1 MTLKPVEVKD
11 YCAIIMSVWR
21 VFMKK
26 TIYDIAKELKVA
38 PSTVSKALNNSTG
51 ISEKTR
57 KKIQAYAD
65 QVRYYPNANASK
77 LKTKKTYSIGVIYSD
92 VSNVGLE
99 HSFFSSILQSF
110 KSFVECEGY
119 EITFVITNLAN
130 RKISYLDYQKVLY
143 EALLQM
149 GQKYEA
155 IDVLK
160 TYCDQDL
167 YFLEK
172 LFDNYLAEKDFEQCH
187 ELLKKETKLKTHYHN
202 KRTYLKLWLKYYQAK
217 GEKNAFKKT
226 LLKLLI
232 IDPDYKF
239 FSIHKDTLNEQEKT
253 SLYAYYAKNVSNYN
267 AFKILLE
274 EAMYDYAYHY
284 IMHAPYLLEKHYKAF
299 PLKYKKRLDDLY
311 ENYLLDR
318 VEGAYERK
326 AYRRFVH
333 QLYRYKNLSDN
344 NIDDFV
350 DKIKTQFKHRPAL
363 LDELDK
369 N

>member
-1 MTLKPVEVKD
+1 VTLKPVEVKD

-130 RKISYLDYQKVLY
+130 RKISYLDYCLQKGIEGVYIVSSVPNDPHLDELLQSNIPCVTTDIYYNNLLTVISDNKQGAYEAVRYFHDLGHRNIGHITETHDLAAAKERYEGFIETMEKLDCPVNNDYLFTASSYSYEAGYAVGEQFLTLSEYPSAMFVVSDIVAMGFIKALKDGGLKVPDDVSVIGFDDIPFAKHFEPSLTTINQDTKVLGERAAY
-143 EALLQM
+143 KLLQM
-149 GQKYEA
+149 MNNESEN
-155 IDVLK
+155 IRDVEKIPVSLK
-160 TYCDQDL
+160 IRDSV
-167 YFLEK
+167 
-172 LFDNYLAEKDFEQCH
+172 
-187 ELLKKETKLKTHYHN
+187 
-202 KRTYLKLWLKYYQAK
+202 RSAK
-217 GEKNAFKKT
+217 
-226 LLKLLI
+226 
-232 IDPDYKF
+232 
-239 FSIHKDTLNEQEKT
+239 Q
-253 SLYAYYAKNVSNYN
+253 
-267 AFKILLE
+267 
-274 EAMYDYAYHY
+274 
-284 IMHAPYLLEKHYKAF
+284 
-299 PLKYKKRLDDLY
+299 
-311 ENYLLDR
+311 
-318 VEGAYERK
+318 
-326 AYRRFVH
+326 
-333 QLYRYKNLSDN
+333 
-344 NIDDFV
+344 
-350 DKIKTQFKHRPAL
+350 
-363 LDELDK
+363 
-369 N
+369 